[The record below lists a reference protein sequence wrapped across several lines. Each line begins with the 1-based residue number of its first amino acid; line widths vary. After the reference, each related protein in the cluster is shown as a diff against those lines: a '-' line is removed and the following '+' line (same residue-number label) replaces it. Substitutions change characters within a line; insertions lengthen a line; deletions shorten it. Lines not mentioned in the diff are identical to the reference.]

1 MKLAIIVAA
10 AKNGVIGVGNKLP
23 WHLPQDLKYFKS
35 VTMGKP
41 VIMGRKTYESIGRIL
56 PGRVNIVVTRNKS
69 WPAPEG
75 LLVAHSLQ
83 DAIDS
88 AVRLGKPELDEIMVI
103 GGAELYREALPF
115 ADKVYLTEIAIEPDG
130 DAFFSLS
137 DMRNWSLE
145 SSTAGEELAPVSHRF
160 LVYRRQ
166 AA

>member
-1 MKLAIIVAA
+1 MKLAIIEAA

-23 WHLPQDLKYFKS
+23 WHLPQDLKYFRS

-41 VIMGRKTYESIGRIL
+41 VIMGRKTYESIGRLL

-69 WPAPEG
+69 WPAPAG
-75 LLVAHSLQ
+75 LLVVHSLQ

-88 AVRLGKPELDEIMVI
+88 ASKLVGSELDEIMVI
-103 GGAELYREALPF
+103 GGAELYREALPV
-115 ADKVYLTEIAIEPDG
+115 ADKVYLTEVAIEPDG
-130 DAFFSLS
+130 DAFFSLP
-137 DMRNWSLE
+137 DVRNWVLE
-145 SSTAGEELAPVSHRF
+145 SSTAGEELAPISHRF